1 MAPRIIRKYEQFLKE
16 AGPAPAAPP
25 PIYQRMDMNQG
36 SRADAPDTYK
46 IDFSKDTKTPSDT
59 NKIKGSDWGIEGF
72 NPPVIER
79 GFYKV
84 PGGVRGAGKLDDP
97 YGGKM
102 DANIAAAKER
112 DVLAGDVYTDKEKQ
126 FNDFI
131 ESYNDYIRQGD
142 STGLVGKK
150 VLIFRTMTDK
160 DNNLYVEVNNNT
172 AKTVEVQSSYKGKT
186 SFGAGWGEG
195 LAIWT
200 TRKATRQ
207 FDLETG
213 QMAIRESA
221 FNQRVKDGGPGGGQG
236 YNLYGG
242 LTIDI
247 GNYDRVPV
255 GPGRTSNRTTS
266 DIRLVDSY
274 YSGEL
279 STTATTEQSG
289 ESFLKVQS
297 GEVQISGTGD
307 VYFSPIMFKKLNIKS
322 NRETDDFSTTYTD
335 QYGYKYT
342 VTLTHAAFWSP
353 AFSSTGTN
361 IKFNPEGYGT
371 EFHVKAVW
379 RGDLEITSGVKYQ
392 NDSLVNINL
401 VKEDSPNYKPG
412 SQYGEYSGAG
422 IAVPLETT
430 QYGETLGKALQMSQ
444 DQTAKSPKKQLIVT
458 IKWNSTTKKWEIV
471 TENNNS
477 NAGDFRV
484 NGGYWIN

>member
-1 MAPRIIRKYEQFLKE
+1 MALRIIRRYEQFLKE

-25 PIYQRMDMNQG
+25 PASYQRMDMNQG

-79 GFYKV
+79 GVYKV
-84 PGGVRGAGKLDDP
+84 PGGVRGLGKSSDP
-97 YGGKM
+97 YGGKT
-102 DANIAAAKER
+102 DPNIAAAKER
-112 DVLAGDVYTDKEKQ
+112 DVLAGDVYTDQEKQ

-131 ESYNDYIRQGD
+131 ESYRDYIRQGD

-150 VLIFRTMTDK
+150 VLIFKTMTDK
-160 DNNLYVEVNNNT
+160 DGNLLVEVNNNT
-172 AKTVEVQSSYKGKT
+172 AKTVEVQSSYKTLDKF
-186 SFGAGWGEG
+186 S
-195 LAIWT
+195 IWT

-221 FNQRVKDGGPGGGQG
+221 FNQRVKDAGPGGGQG

-242 LTIDI
+242 LSIDI
-247 GNYDRVPV
+247 GNYDRVPI
-255 GPGRTSNRTTS
+255 PAGRISNRTTS

-274 YSGEL
+274 YGEL
-279 STTATTEQSG
+279 STTATTEQTG
-289 ESFLKVQS
+289 DSFIKIQP

-307 VYFSPIMFKKLNIKS
+307 VSFTPAMLKKLDIKS
-322 NRETDDFSTTYTD
+322 NRETDDFSTTYVD
-335 QYGYKYT
+335 QYGTKYT
-342 VTLTHAAFWSP
+342 YTLTHAAFWSP

-361 IKFNPEGYGT
+361 IKYNPEGYGT